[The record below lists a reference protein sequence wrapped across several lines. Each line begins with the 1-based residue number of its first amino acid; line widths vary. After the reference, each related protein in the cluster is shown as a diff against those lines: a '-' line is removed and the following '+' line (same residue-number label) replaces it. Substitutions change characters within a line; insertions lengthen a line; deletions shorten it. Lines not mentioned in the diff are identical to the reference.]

1 MSCRLRRVSCSL
13 KYQPT
18 WHLCSS
24 AICGRIFPCRMPHS
38 KSHLPHFTSNIQH
51 FTSHIQHSTFSTP
64 LPQIYTF
71 FSVAH
76 RPVSKYAILGAPLQP
91 PNHQPL
97 TVERPTRH
105 LPNAP
110 FPTTKRHLS
119 TLDPCPFEAPSLTFR
134 PSIPKPPQP
143 DTCPTPAP
151 PLAYGL
157 STRPHFASDPPKPR
171 LPALCFTQNPDTRF
185 APNIFNVVWFSSYR
199 LLGVERGMIYQV
211 DSWIDG
217 LGMMKKCYER
227 STFAVVAQSAAVE
240 QATE

>member
-1 MSCRLRRVSCSL
+1 
-13 KYQPT
+13 
-18 WHLCSS
+18 
-24 AICGRIFPCRMPHS
+24 MPHS
-38 KSHLPHFTSNIQH
+38 
-51 FTSHIQHSTFSTP
+51 TSHIPHLTSHTQHITSHISHPTFSTL
-64 LPQIYTF
+64 LPQIYTVF
-71 FSVAH
+71 PVAPH
-76 RPVSKYAILGAPLQP
+76 PASKYAILGAPLQP
-91 PNHQPL
+91 PNIQPFII
-97 TVERPTRH
+97 RISTRH
-105 LPNAP
+105 LPNTP

-119 TLDPCPFEAPSLTFR
+119 TLHPCPFEAPSLTFR
-134 PSIPKPPQP
+134 TSSTKPPHP
-143 DTCPTPAP
+143 DTCPTPASP
-151 PLAYGL
+151 SVYGL
-157 STRPHFASDPPKPR
+157 SSRPQLASEPLKPR